1 MPRPSKRTKRSEHT
15 TQPFSSTQ
23 AASQNNEGIVTLPSE
38 LLLEIVSYFP
48 NISIVDI
55 LDNPRTLPVDY
66 RERFAVLRALSQ
78 TCRELRSVCL
88 PLAWER
94 LEACTNAR
102 TPAQFFKE
110 VGTALKRKCVSLM
123 SSEHLLPYV
132 RCVIIIPCVLLINIT
147 IYPSEL

>member
-88 PLAWER
+88 
-94 LEACTNAR
+94 EACTNAR

-132 RCVIIIPCVLLINIT
+132 RCVIIIPCALLINIT